1 MSPVKR
7 VVRWLLLALACMV
20 VVAVEQ
26 VAFAAMDPGPV
37 SEVISLVGIAAWLAA
52 LVCVAIAAVIGV
64 RALWRW
70 TRTP

>member
-20 VVAVEQ
+20 VVVIQAAVLGALDHGFITE
-26 VAFAAMDPGPV
+26 A
-37 SEVISLVGIAAWLAA
+37 INLVGIAAWLAA
-52 LVCVAIAAVIGV
+52 LVGVAIAAVIGV